1 MSALVA
7 RLPSLWNGPSPLA
20 LRRLL
25 PILGPGYV
33 VAVGYIDP
41 GNWATDVAAGAR
53 YGFALLAVVLGASVA
68 AAFLQA
74 LSVRLTLATGT
85 DLARLMR
92 QRLPRPAWLACWA
105 AAEIAMIATDVAEL
119 LGAAI
124 ALKLLFGLPIAS
136 GVLFSATIALILLG
150 LPQARDRIPEYA
162 VGLLLLIIAGCFAYE
177 LSLAHPDL
185 GKLAQG
191 FLPRAEMLTD
201 PDMLYLSIGII
212 GATIMPHNLYL
223 HSGLARRRAAEL
235 RHWTPQQVLRFLSFD
250 SWTMLSLACIA
261 NAVIVVVA
269 AMAFRN
275 GSVAG
280 AGLEQAYHVLDP
292 VFGAAGAGIVF
303 AVGLFAAGQSAA
315 TTGGLAGQIVM
326 EGFFDLRVAAWL
338 RALITRAAAL
348 GPALLLPLAMG
359 DGGVDRLLVLSQ
371 VVLGLALPFVL
382 VPMLLLLADRK
393 VMRGAPVGR
402 ASLLIGGGL
411 AALLIAL
418 NLWLAGGSFA

>member
-1 MSALVA
+1 
-7 RLPSLWNGPSPLA
+7 
-20 LRRLL
+20 
-25 PILGPGYV
+25 
-33 VAVGYIDP
+33 
-41 GNWATDVAAGAR
+41 
-53 YGFALLAVVLGASVA
+53 
-68 AAFLQA
+68 
-74 LSVRLTLATGT
+74 
-85 DLARLMR
+85 
-92 QRLPRPAWLACWA
+92 
-105 AAEIAMIATDVAEL
+105 
-119 LGAAI
+119 
-124 ALKLLFGLPIAS
+124 
-136 GVLFSATIALILLG
+136 
-150 LPQARDRIPEYA
+150 
-162 VGLLLLIIAGCFAYE
+162 
-177 LSLAHPDL
+177 
-185 GKLAQG
+185 
-191 FLPRAEMLTD
+191 
-201 PDMLYLSIGII
+201 
-212 GATIMPHNLYL
+212 
-223 HSGLARRRAAEL
+223 
-235 RHWTPQQVLRFLSFD
+235 
-250 SWTMLSLACIA
+250 
-261 NAVIVVVA
+261 
-269 AMAFRN
+269 MAFRN

-418 NLWLAGGSFA
+418 NLRLAGGSFA